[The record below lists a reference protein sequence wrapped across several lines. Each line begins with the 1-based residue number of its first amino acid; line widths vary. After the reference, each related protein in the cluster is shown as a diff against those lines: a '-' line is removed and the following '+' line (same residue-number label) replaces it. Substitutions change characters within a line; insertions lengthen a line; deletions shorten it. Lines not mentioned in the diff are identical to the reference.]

1 MRARTR
7 AVGQST
13 FSSIADHTA
22 LSLSVMRPPAG
33 GPCRCAL
40 SSVYYLIRAGPRP
53 ADACSP
59 SSRSQPI
66 VRLTRQATM
75 PLAGHAHADRTRTP
89 APPPD
94 PRVPRPRPH
103 PRSSLRARDTAYP
116 NASIHAERA
125 ALPPNTDS
133 TWQQRRSGQSTPK
146 RHSILTTVSNCV
158 PFRPVDSIPRL
169 TL

>member
-22 LSLSVMRPPAG
+22 LSLCARPPGAALAVA
-33 GPCRCAL
+33 AL

-75 PLAGHAHADRTRTP
+75 PLADADRTRTP

-116 NASIHAERA
+116 TASIHAERA